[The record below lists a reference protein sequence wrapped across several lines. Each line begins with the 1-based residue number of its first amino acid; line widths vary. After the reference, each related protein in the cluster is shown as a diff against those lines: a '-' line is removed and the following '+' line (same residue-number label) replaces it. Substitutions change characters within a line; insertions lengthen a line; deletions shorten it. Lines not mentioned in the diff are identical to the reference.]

1 MPIQDRGRNA
11 PIIDAEP
18 GAAGEEVE
26 AGDDLG
32 AVRPVPT
39 RRLRRAV
46 DHLVAVGADD
56 DRPIMLGPTQD
67 DERAHEAVGGAPRR
81 TVRAGALRRP
91 LPAYDIVR
99 TQERATDTGPG
110 HNGH

>member
-1 MPIQDRGRNA
+1 MSVQDCGRDTPIV
-11 PIIDAEP
+11 DAEP

-56 DRPIMLGPTQD
+56 DRPFVLGPAQD
-67 DERAHEAVGGAPRR
+67 DKGAHTAISGAPKGDFP
-81 TVRAGALRRP
+81 AAYRP
-91 LPAYDIVR
+91 TIL
-99 TQERATDTGPG
+99 
-110 HNGH
+110 